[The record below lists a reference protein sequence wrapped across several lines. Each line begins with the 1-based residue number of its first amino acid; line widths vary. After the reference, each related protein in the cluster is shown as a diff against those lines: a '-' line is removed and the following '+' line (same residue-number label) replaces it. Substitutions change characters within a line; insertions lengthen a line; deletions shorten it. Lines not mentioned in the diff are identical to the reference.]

1 MTSVR
6 SILLFYVVPG
16 QSRDLIMTVLASK
29 ERYCIN
35 EEVLNYHD
43 LTVDEICGHEKT
55 VAINKPNLD
64 AAENP
69 QFSSANGRWI

>member
-35 EEVLNYHD
+35 EEVLNYPE
-43 LTVDEICGHEKT
+43 LSVDEICGHEKT
-55 VAINKPNLD
+55 VAINKSNLE

-69 QFSSANGRWI
+69 QFSSVDRCWV